1 MSAENWTEI
10 TKAVRAGNFDASGL
24 ANRQFKAV
32 IAYGVEITWW
42 PDEFGGGS
50 KECDLRDLLYSNIP
64 STFASKVADYANNS
78 LVKVFV
84 EGELPKPLAST
95 LPAGTHLLGRPESAW
110 FNARFIRVDIDGEQF
125 CQGVSQV
132 RASGLVAAKDVTV
145 TANMGHCF
153 TD

>member
-10 TKAVRAGNFDASGL
+10 TEAVRAGNFDASGL

-50 KECDLRDLLYSNIP
+50 KECDLRDLLYSNMP
-64 STFASKVADYANNS
+64 SIFASKVLDYADSS

-95 LPAGTHLLGRPESAW
+95 LPAGTHLLGRLGW
-110 FNARFIRVDIDGEQF
+110 RQCDTRFIRVDIDGEQF
-125 CQGVSQV
+125 CQGVSHV
-132 RASGLVAAKDVTV
+132 RATGLFAANDVTV
-145 TANMGHCF
+145 ITNMGHSF
-153 TD
+153 TR